1 MRSHTQSDSFFDNGA
16 IHRVACI
23 GTYPPRRCGI
33 ATFTQDLAVAL
44 ATAYPAVE
52 VRVVA
57 INDRDQGYDYDDRVC
72 FEIAMEDPAAYR
84 RAAEFLNMNNYDL
97 VCLQHEFGIFGGPV
111 GSHVLGML
119 RRLRM
124 PVVTT
129 CHTVL
134 KQPEDPW
141 RAGMIAVAGL
151 SDRLVV
157 MNPMACD
164 FFAQGYGLDPAKI
177 DHIPHGVPDVPF
189 VDSGFHKDR
198 FGIAGRPAALTFG
211 LLNPSKGLEYAIRA
225 LPAVIRTHPDFVYI
239 ILGATHPAMLRLQ
252 GEDYRTQLQRLG
264 EELGVGEHLMFHNR
278 YVSLG
283 ELVDF
288 IGAADFYI
296 TPYLNEDQI
305 TSGTLAYSVGAGK
318 AVVSTPYYHAQDL
331 LADGR
336 GVLVPFRDPDAIA
349 VALNR
354 LLDDEVERQA
364 MRKRAYIHGRDMIW
378 STVAQRYMRA
388 FAQARQGHRAH
399 LAGRAR
405 DPAEQPKANLEL
417 PPLTL
422 RHLRHLADDTGL
434 LRHAVLTVPDRSG
447 GYRTADQAGALRLC
461 VDLEGI
467 IAPENQDE
475 LASWAAR
482 YLAFLCHAIGGNADA
497 VAERLTYARTWDD
510 QVVGDDVLGSIVHAL
525 GAVLG
530 RSRMVGTRGLAA
542 QLFAQMLQRAASFT
556 EPLACARV
564 VLGIHEYFRRF
575 AGDHHARQL
584 RLALAE
590 RLLSAC
596 RTARH
601 PDWHWFTDPVGP
613 AAATLAHA
621 LLLSGYWTS
630 HGEMFDAGLECLA
643 WLTALAVDDHG
654 RLRPVGE
661 DGGLRRGHPPRYA
674 SQHPGDAAAMVAAC
688 QEARRLTSDSRWAVE
703 ADRAFQWFLGRNE
716 LGMPLY
722 DARTG
727 GCRDCLLVDNLNEN
741 QGAPATLAFWLAY
754 AEMWRGEYLQTHGE
768 SDRDDLRALRPD
780 RVTPLCDPGRS
791 LFDPGLAAMPTG
803 PTV

>member
-1 MRSHTQSDSFFDNGA
+1 MRSSLSLPDPGA
-16 IHRVACI
+16 VRKIACV

-33 ATFTQDLAVAL
+33 ATFTDDLATAL
-44 ATAYPAVE
+44 ATAYPALD

-57 INDRDQGYDYDDRVC
+57 LNDRDQGYDYDDRVC

-141 RAGMIAVAGL
+141 RAGMIAVAEL

-157 MNPMACD
+157 MNPMARD
-164 FFAQGYGLDPAKI
+164 FFTQGYGLDVAKV

-211 LLNPSKGLEYAIRA
+211 LLSPTKGLEYAIRA
-225 LPAVIRTHPDFVYI
+225 LPAVVRRHPDFVYI

-252 GEDYRTQLQRLG
+252 GEDYRTQLQRLCQ
-264 EELGVGEHLMFHNR
+264 ELGVADSVMFHNR
-278 YVSLG
+278 YVSLD

-296 TPYLNEDQI
+296 TPYLNEEQI

-318 AVVSTPYYHAQDL
+318 AVVSTPYYHALDL
-331 LADGR
+331 LAEDR
-336 GVLVPFRDPDAIA
+336 GVLVPFRDASAIA
-349 VALNR
+349 TALNG

-364 MRKRAYIHGRDMIW
+364 MRKRAYLHGRDTVW
-378 STVAQRYMRA
+378 SMVAERYMRV
-388 FAQARQGHRAH
+388 FADARHGHRAH
-399 LAGRAR
+399 LAGRERAR
-405 DPAEQPKANLEL
+405 AEPPVAQYEL

-422 RHLRHLADDTGL
+422 RHLRHLSDDTGL

-461 VDLEGI
+461 VDLESI
-467 IAPENQDE
+467 IPPENQDE

-482 YLAFLCHAIGGNADA
+482 YLAFLCHAIGDDTDA
-497 VAERLTYARTWDD
+497 VAERMTYARDWDG
-510 QVVGDDVLGSIVHAL
+510 QVVGEDVLGGVIHAL
-525 GAVLG
+525 GTVLG
-530 RSRMVGTRGLAA
+530 RSRILGTRGLAA
-542 QLFAQMLQRAASFT
+542 QLFERMLRSAVGFT
-556 EPLACARV
+556 QPLACARA

-575 AGDHHARQL
+575 AGDHSAGQL
-584 RLALAE
+584 RIRLAD
-590 RLLSAC
+590 RLLGAYRGC
-596 RTARH
+596 AG
-601 PDWHWFTDPVGP
+601 PDWRWFTDPVGP
-613 AAATLAHA
+613 EAASLAHA
-621 LLLSGYWTS
+621 LLLSGYWTA
-630 HGEMFDAGLECLA
+630 HGEMYDAGMESLA
-643 WLTALAVDDHG
+643 WLVDIAVDEHG
-654 RLRPVGE
+654 RLRPLGE
-661 DGGLRRGHPPRYA
+661 DRGVQRGQPTRLA
-674 SQHPGDAAAMVAAC
+674 SQHPGDAAAMVAVC
-688 QEARRLTSDSRWAVE
+688 QEARRLTGDARWATE

-727 GCRDCLLVDNLNEN
+727 GCRDCLLVDNRNEN

-754 AEMWRGEYLQTHGE
+754 AEMWRGEYIQSPGE
-768 SDRDDLRALRPD
+768 MDRDDLRCLRPD
-780 RVTPLCDPGRS
+780 RVTPLQHEGGSLIDPR
-791 LFDPGLAAMPTG
+791 LAEVSSRASS
-803 PTV
+803 